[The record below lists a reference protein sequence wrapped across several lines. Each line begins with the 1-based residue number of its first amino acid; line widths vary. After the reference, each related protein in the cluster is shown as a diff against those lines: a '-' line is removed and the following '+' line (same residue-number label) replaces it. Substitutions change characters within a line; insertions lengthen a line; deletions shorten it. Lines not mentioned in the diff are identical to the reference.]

1 MKKYRKR
8 KPLQGVNKTTETPF
22 FAPLQKKLKVGEP
35 GDKYEVEADAM
46 AAKVTQASG
55 SADTVQKMG
64 ETEEETLQQ
73 KTLAQSVTTLQKQE
87 LNEEEPAVQ
96 KQEEEET
103 LQTKEEEETL
113 QSKEEEET
121 IQTQEEEET
130 LQTKEEEETIQQK
143 SKNNSSRTNI
153 ESKIKN
159 SKGKGNT
166 MDPKTL
172 QLMESQF
179 GASFKHIKIHTD
191 AQAEELCE
199 ELGAQAFT
207 NGNDIF
213 FNKGKY
219 NPNSNTGKHLLAH
232 ELTHTIQQSKK

>member
-46 AAKVTQASG
+46 AAKVTQASR
-55 SADTVQKMG
+55 SSDTVQKMG
-64 ETEEETLQQ
+64 ETEEEPIQQ

-87 LNEEEPAVQ
+87 LKEEEPAVQ
-96 KQEEEET
+96 KQEEEESI
-103 LQTKEEEETL
+103 QTQEEEETL

-121 IQTQEEEET
+121 IQ
-130 LQTKEEEETIQQK
+130 QK
-143 SKNNSSRTNI
+143 SKNNSSTSTLK
-153 ESKIKN
+153 SKIKS

-179 GASFKHIKIHTD
+179 GTSFKHIKIHTD
-191 AQAEELCE
+191 AKAEELCE

-207 NGNDIF
+207 NGSDIF

-219 NPNSNTGKHLLAH
+219 NPNSNAGKHLLAH

>member
-1 MKKYRKR
+1 MKKFRKR
-8 KPLQGVNKTTETPF
+8 KPLQATKNSVETPF
-22 FAPLQKKLKVGEP
+22 FPSLQKKLKVGES

-46 AAKVTQASG
+46 AAKATQTSG
-55 SADTVQKMG
+55 SPDALQKMG
-64 ETEEETLQQ
+64 ETEEETIQQ
-73 KTLAQSVTTLQKQE
+73 KTLSQSITPIQKQE

-103 LQTKEEEETL
+103 I
-113 QSKEEEET
+113 QS
-121 IQTQEEEET
+121 QE
-130 LQTKEEEETIQQK
+130 EEEETIQQK
-143 SKNNSSRTNI
+143 PKNNSPSIHLETR
-153 ESKIKN
+153 IKM

-166 MDPKTL
+166 MDAKTL

-179 GASFKHIKIHTD
+179 GTSFKHIKIHTD
-191 AQAEELCE
+191 AQAEEMCE

-219 NPNSNTGKHLLAH
+219 NPNSDAGKHLLAH
-232 ELTHTIQQSKK
+232 ELTHTIQQSAK